1 MLKVTEQRMNCFM
14 LIFRDLLTSIEL
26 TCWPWKNIVERE
38 REGDVIMFGQL
49 IIIQATDLTKRFRFA
64 QRLGSLFSVVLAG
77 Q

>member
-38 REGDVIMFGQL
+38 REGDEGNRNTT
-49 IIIQATDLTKRFRFA
+49 AN
-64 QRLGSLFSVVLAG
+64 VL
-77 Q
+77 